1 MSISK
6 PTIRTPK
13 PRADSISSYQFV
25 AVMDGDDIVQILDG
39 SSSPPLVN
47 DEERRP
53 IRKHCPS
60 TEIES
65 GNAGEDALAGLLT
78 DEERKRIVLE
88 KLRRGD
94 VSLAANKDPHKLA
107 EMEGGDG
114 R

>member
-1 MSISK
+1 MTHQSI
-6 PTIRTPK
+6 
-13 PRADSISSYQFV
+13 RA
-25 AVMDGDDIVQILDG
+25 L
-39 SSSPPLVN
+39 P
-47 DEERRP
+47 P
-53 IRKHCPS
+53 IREARVLFLVHVRFKPS
-60 TEIES
+60 S
-65 GNAGEDALAGLLT
+65 LS